1 MLYYNFK
8 NYEEF
13 NALFGIVKH
22 GNNSESR
29 KNKILLAYL
38 KDKNLLHQAV
48 AGNDCS
54 FLHIS
59 SMAELE
65 QRMQNEILISGNEDE
80 SLHYEL
86 HLMGKTYYIFI
97 YEKDVNDGLC

>member
-48 AGNDCS
+48 VVFC
-54 FLHIS
+54 IS
-59 SMAELE
+59 AAWQNWSSVC
-65 QRMQNEILISGNEDE
+65 RM
-80 SLHYEL
+80 
-86 HLMGKTYYIFI
+86 KF
-97 YEKDVNDGLC
+97 

>member
-29 KNKILLAYL
+29 KNRILLAYL
-38 KDKNLLHQAV
+38 KDKKLLHQAA
-48 AGNDCS
+48 AGNDYT
-54 FLHIS
+54 FLHIGD
-59 SMAELE
+59 MTELK
-65 QRMQNEILISGNEDE
+65 MQAF
-80 SLHYEL
+80 
-86 HLMGKTYYIFI
+86 LM
-97 YEKDVNDGLC
+97 NCA